1 MFEDASRKRCPTCNY
16 NLEGLAETRCPEC
29 ARDFDPD
36 NPTTDCADGP
46 KTWTSA
52 SLGLALIASIHLL
65 TLAVST
71 FDVGFRVP
79 GEWYPLGGVRDGF
92 HRQVC
97 HVHIAPDFDC
107 VHADAKAKS
116 DLHRRGRSCIGYHL
130 DRERGSPH
138 ELPLTDDRVPLR
150 TSSRTLRIDRSRN
163 IAVRYA
169 SSNGDSILLQR

>member
-79 GEWYPLGGVRDGF
+79 GEWYPLGGCEMDSIGKF
-92 HRQVC
+92 ATFTSPLIL
-97 HVHIAPDFDC
+97 IAC
-107 VHADAKAKS
+107 MLTRK
-116 DLHRRGRSCIGYHL
+116 RSLICIGGADL
-130 DRERGSPH
+130 VLAIIWIAS
-138 ELPLTDDRVPLR
+138 
-150 TSSRTLRIDRSRN
+150 
-163 IAVRYA
+163 AVRLMSY
-169 SSNGDSILLQR
+169 L